1 MNVLQ
6 LCLSKDLGGLEL
18 YPFRVTMKIK
28 STVNI
33 TTVINKDA
41 KLKKYYD
48 DALLE
53 YFLLSPKHKLF
64 MLSEAKKLADIIDK
78 NKIDIVH
85 FHWTNDI
92 YIAVVAKLMSM
103 KKPILIQTRH
113 MGMSSSKDDFFHRFF
128 YTNVD
133 KILTITKEIQTQ
145 LKAFLNF
152 SNAPNIECLYLGTD
166 IKEPLS
172 QQEVATFR
180 AKNGIKDFSVGI
192 VGRIEQRKGQYLL
205 IDAIEKLQGVNAYII
220 GAPMNEEYLNEL
232 KENVKQRNLQER
244 IHFLGFFKEPIHFM
258 QACDVIVLATDDE
271 PFGLVL
277 IEAMQAKTAVIGTS
291 KGGVLEIIEDN
302 INGLLFENKNSDEL
316 AQKIEFLKNNPD
328 IKADFE
334 KRAYATVV
342 EKFDNIKH
350 HENLVKVYEKLYDEK
365 KISSN

>member
-18 YPFRVTMKIK
+18 YPFRATLKIK
-28 STVNI
+28 STLNI

-48 DALLE
+48 DAQLE
-53 YFLLSPKHKLF
+53 YFSLSPKNKLF
-64 MLSEAKKLADIIDK
+64 MLSEAKKLAEIIDT

-85 FHWTNDI
+85 FHWTNDM
-92 YIAVVAKLMSM
+92 YIAVAAKLIS
-103 KKPILIQTRH
+103 KKNPILIQTRH

-152 SNAPNIECLYLGTD
+152 SNAPEIECFYLGTD
-166 IKEPLS
+166 IQEPLS
-172 QQEVATFR
+172 QEEVEALR
-180 AKNGIKDFSVGI
+180 VKLGIRDFSVGI

-205 IDAIEKLQGVNAYII
+205 IDAVEKLQDVNAYIV

-232 KENVKQRNLQER
+232 KESVKQRNLQER
-244 IHFLGFFKEPIHFM
+244 VHFLGFFKEPLHFM

-302 INGLLFENKNSDEL
+302 INGLLFENRNSDEL
-316 AQKIEFLKNNPD
+316 AQNIEFLKNNPD

-334 KRAYATVV
+334 KKAYATVV

-350 HENLVKVYEKLYDEK
+350 HEKLVKIYEKLYNK
-365 KISSN
+365 KKPFNN